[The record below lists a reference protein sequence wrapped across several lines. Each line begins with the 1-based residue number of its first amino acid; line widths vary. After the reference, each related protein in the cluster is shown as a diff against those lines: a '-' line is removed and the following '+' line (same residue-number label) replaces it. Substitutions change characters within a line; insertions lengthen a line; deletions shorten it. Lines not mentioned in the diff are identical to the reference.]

1 MSPRQYE
8 KLYWKPLK
16 KIMLALIDM
25 GVTPF
30 IYTEGKYNSRLEQL
44 ADVPAGKVIYHFE
57 SVDMAQAKKILGNTA
72 CISGN
77 LPIYLLEY
85 GTKQQVID
93 ACKSLI
99 DTCAPGGGYIFDTNE
114 SIDNAKR
121 ENIEAMYDTVLNYGR
136 K

>member
-1 MSPRQYE
+1 M
-8 KLYWKPLK
+8 
-16 KIMLALIDM
+16 KIKA
-25 GVTPF
+25 F
-30 IYTEGKYNSRLEQL
+30 S
-44 ADVPAGKVIYHFE
+44 VIYGAPE
-57 SVDMAQAKKILGNTA
+57 GIRIPDLPLRSRPDTMKPSATQCKKILGNTA

-99 DTCAPGGGYIFDTNE
+99 DTCAPGGGYIFDTNG

>member
-1 MSPRQYE
+1 
-8 KLYWKPLK
+8 
-16 KIMLALIDM
+16 M

-57 SVDMAQAKKILGNTA
+57 SVDMAQAKKVLGNTA

-77 LPIYLLEY
+77 LPIYLLEH

-99 DTCAPGGGYIFDTNE
+99 DTCAPGGGYIFDTNG

-121 ENIEAMYDTVLNYGR
+121 ENIEAMYDTVLTYG
-136 K
+136 KK

>member
-1 MSPRQYE
+1 
-8 KLYWKPLK
+8 
-16 KIMLALIDM
+16 MLALIDM
-25 GVTPF
+25 GVTPLYLHRRK
-30 IYTEGKYNSRLEQL
+30 IQQPSGTACGRT
-44 ADVPAGKVIYHFE
+44 AGKVIYHFE

-99 DTCAPGGGYIFDTNE
+99 DTCAPGGGYIFDTNG